1 MRSNSAAA
9 MKSAGNRELGKLD
22 RSLTV
27 LVVEKQLDLAI
38 VGGRPVLA
46 AREEDVVRLLGP
58 ELARREATCG
68 PEQRIGDVRLP
79 GAVRPDDDGNPA
91 LEANLDRLGER
102 LEPAQLDGS

>member
-1 MRSNSAAA
+1 MNETSANGQLSERA
-9 MKSAGNRELGKLD
+9 
-22 RSLTV
+22 V
-27 LVVEKQLDLAI
+27 LVVEEQLDLAV

-58 ELARREATCG
+58 ELARREAARG